1 MRITQLSLSIDT
13 TKRGSVHSLTAVT
26 DIQSSVRH
34 LPKATLVSRDHP
46 SVHQSACQ
54 NAPTTTYL
62 ALSSR
67 RRGRLPGLSPST
79 VSPGGYSEDSAL
91 RRHAIGSCVWPSAS
105 STRCRPKAVVSI
117 CLGNK
122 LRENPDRGRRTW
134 GRAARCEGSLRSIVR
149 ALQKA

>member
-1 MRITQLSLSIDT
+1 MKITQLSLPINT
-13 TKRGSVHSLTAVT
+13 TKRGSLHSLTAVT
-26 DIQSSVRH
+26 DIQFSVRH
-34 LPKATLVSRDHP
+34 SPKATLVSLDHP
-46 SVHQSACQ
+46 SVQKSACQ
-54 NAPTTTYL
+54 NAPTTTCL

-91 RRHAIGSCVWPSAS
+91 RRRAIGPCVSPSAS
-105 STRCRPKAVVSI
+105 STRCRPKAVVST

-122 LRENPDRGRRTW
+122 PRVNPDRGRRTW
-134 GRAARCEGSLRSIVR
+134 GRAARCEGSLRSSER